1 VPGVL
6 YHPHFEPS
14 LSWLRASLLVYDHVW
29 SIVPQEAGYTPSE
42 KIQRHLEKLPETFAS
57 VAPHPVDIASEY
69 FVLRALRKAFER
81 IAADPKVEPE
91 RSRRIMY
98 DPHAW
103 GSDEEILEIAGIAKI
118 HAAKLAGSVHQMLE
132 DFGLIYG
139 RTDDGFSYTDERAA
153 YLIISFLAN
162 RMATRLPM
170 RTITDVDS
178 SFLLSAGCDM
188 IDAGDPVNSRGVLA
202 SSVLQFHI
210 PENIGDLSDL
220 QFVELRKRYEVLRED
235 FPLYLR
241 DLGELI
247 QVDEIRELG
256 ELKARIDSLVQRI
269 GKDMARIRR
278 SRIKDFVRKWL
289 PAGIGS
295 AVTLGS
301 AFIPNTPS
309 LKYVTG
315 AATVAIQILTNALRS
330 SPIPSRIQ
338 GAQSLLLDAR
348 KDIFNIQDM
357 ADSLDM
363 RPTDQSE
370 LL

>member
-1 VPGVL
+1 
-6 YHPHFEPS
+6 
-14 LSWLRASLLVYDHVW
+14 
-29 SIVPQEAGYTPSE
+29 
-42 KIQRHLEKLPETFAS
+42 LEKLPETFAT
-57 VAPHPVDIASEY
+57 VPPDPVDIASEY
-69 FVLRALRKAFER
+69 FVLRALRKAFRR
-81 IAADPKVEPE
+81 IAAEPKEVAQG
-91 RSRRIMY
+91 SRRITY
-98 DPHAW
+98 NPDAW
-103 GSDEEILEIAGIAKI
+103 GSDEDILEIAGIAKI

-132 DFGLIYG
+132 DYGLIYG

-178 SFLLSAGCDM
+178 SFLLSAGCNM

-220 QFVELRKRYEVLRED
+220 QFVEIRKRYEDLREV
-235 FPLYLR
+235 FPLYLQ

-247 QVDEIRELG
+247 QVDEISELP
-256 ELKARIDSLVQRI
+256 ELKTRIESLVQQI
-269 GKDMARIRR
+269 GEGMARIRR
-278 SRIKDFVRKWL
+278 SRIRDLVRRWL
-289 PAGIGS
+289 PVGIGS

-301 AFIPNTPS
+301 AFVPDTPS

-315 AATVAIQILTNALRS
+315 AATVIVQILTEALHN

-338 GAQSLLLDAR
+338 GSQSLLLDLR
-348 KDIFNIQDM
+348 KDIFDTLDM
-357 ADSLDM
+357 ANSLNM
-363 RPTDQSE
+363 RPNEQSE